1 MLNFLSDNNSDE
13 AQFHLKPLSRIRRR
27 NAADTT
33 AWTTRCVTESETPTG
48 KRWFS
53 LRMLQTTN
61 SDVTYVGV
69 EVSMYKTPG
78 MFHVGAGNSICLFYS
93 SGCKAEGG
101 VFYNLTINQQ
111 TSSPCSHRETVQ

>member
-1 MLNFLSDNNSDE
+1 M
-13 AQFHLKPLSRIRRR
+13 KPSSFIAYPAKKRCRYDCVDDPLRDGER
-27 NAADTT
+27 NA
-33 AWTTRCVTESETPTG
+33 EG

-61 SDVTYVGV
+61 SDVSYVGV
-69 EVSMYKTPG
+69 EVSMYKTPR

>member
-33 AWTTRCVTESETPTG
+33 AWTTRCVTESETPRVNVG
-48 KRWFS
+48 FHCECCK
-53 LRMLQTTN
+53 LQTLMYPTWALKCLCTRRPEC
-61 SDVTYVGV
+61 SMSERETLFVFFTRQDVKLREASFIT
-69 EVSMYKTPG
+69 M
-78 MFHVGAGNSICLFYS
+78 
-93 SGCKAEGG
+93 
-101 VFYNLTINQQ
+101 TINQQ